1 MVVKANIMEKMEL
14 QKQVLLSYSVVYSDR
29 YDKIEDLLSNIPSNS
44 AIETMSYNLSRK
56 ENQSIDEHDFDI
68 WAPWIMKTRNDV
80 KNPVGQYAQQYNL
93 GNYALI
99 DKYAMLLLISRLLTC
114 YNGRNEELTED
125 DLSNLFL
132 AYMLCCDERLAMNE
146 KLPNNNMKAEEFV
159 ESYMPDC
166 LKSNNIEAPRDYR
179 LLMIKC
185 YKLLIEFP
193 KFNTRFAQYVDEFCK
208 ERDIPSAKYYLD
220 KIFLTFLEMR
230 KEDFSNCRMAIG
242 ENQKDISRFYDSLT
256 LDPSHYQHDMDFL
269 MMKEKPL
276 IKTGPNIYNFMFMK
290 MFLDKAYTGLLF
302 DMKDALVKRGVLDP
316 TMGYANLRSFLGEE
330 FSERFLFYSLMKK
343 CFGLNYVN
351 YSGEE
356 LEKTLGKGMPD
367 YYLRRQNRLFVFE
380 CKDVQLAAKKKLSGD
395 YETIKKAIFEKYV
408 ANSMGHAKG
417 IGQLANVIVEKL
429 PSILREVD
437 KSTPNSV
444 ISVYPVIVYFD
455 DCFDVEGPSYLLNKE
470 FQRIIAEK
478 KVTADYEVKDV
489 VMVNIEQLM
498 RLENFFAAEKLDL
511 AYLINSYIEYKEE
524 FELNQVFPFNK
535 YIFQEARKVGYELK
549 KTRWF
554 DEVFENLK
562 IMDREGL

>member
-1 MVVKANIMEKMEL
+1 MVIKGNVMEKMEL
-14 QKQVLLSYSVVYSDR
+14 QKQVLLSYSVVYPDR
-29 YDKIEDLLSNIPSNS
+29 HDKIEDLLANVPSNT
-44 AIETMSYNLSRK
+44 AIELISYNLSK
-56 ENQSIDEHDFDI
+56 KVNQFISEHDFDI
-68 WAPWIMKTRNDV
+68 WTPWIMKTRNDV

-114 YNGRNEELTED
+114 YNGRNEELTEG

-185 YKLLIEFP
+185 YMLLIEFP
-193 KFNTRFAQYVDEFCK
+193 KANTRFAKYVDEFCK

-220 KIFLTFLEMR
+220 EIFLTFMKMGE
-230 KEDFSNCRMAIG
+230 EDFSNCRMFIG
-242 ENQKDISRFYDSLT
+242 KNQKEACHFYDLLT
-256 LDPSHYQHDMDFL
+256 LNPSNYRHDMDFL
-269 MMKEKPL
+269 KMREKPL

-302 DMKDALVKRGVLDP
+302 DMKDSLVKRGVLDRK
-316 TMGYANLRSFLGEE
+316 MGYTNLRSFLGEE
-330 FSERFLFYSLMKK
+330 FSERFFFYALMKR

-356 LEKTLGKGMPD
+356 LEKAQGKGMPD
-367 YYLRRQNRLFVFE
+367 YYLRRRNKIFVFE
-380 CKDVQLAAKKKLSGD
+380 CKDVQMAAKKKLSGD
-395 YETIKKAIFEKYV
+395 YETIKKEIFEKFV
-408 ANSMGHAKG
+408 ENSKGHAKG
-417 IGQLANVIVEKL
+417 VGQLANVIIDKM
-429 PSILREVD
+429 PSILNEFD
-437 KSTPNSV
+437 KSAPNGV
-444 ISVYPVIVYFD
+444 IFIYPVIVYFD

-470 FQRIIAEK
+470 FQRIIGEK
-478 KVTADYEVKDV
+478 KVTADYDVKDV

-498 RLENFFAAEKLDL
+498 RLENFFADKKLDL
-511 AYLINSYIEYKEE
+511 AYLINRYIQYKEE
-524 FELNQVFPFNK
+524 SELNQVLPFNK
-535 YIFQEARKVGYELK
+535 YIFREARNAGYESK

-554 DEVFENLK
+554 DKVLEDLK
-562 IMDREGL
+562 IMDRRGL